1 MQAPYE
7 SCSTLSLEERGDLIS
22 GLSPPDLYRQV
33 LQFAGVW
40 G

>member
-7 SCSTLSLEERGDLIS
+7 SCSTLSLEERGDLIA
-22 GLSPPDLYRQV
+22 GLSPPDLYLQV
-33 LQFAGVW
+33 LQLAGVW